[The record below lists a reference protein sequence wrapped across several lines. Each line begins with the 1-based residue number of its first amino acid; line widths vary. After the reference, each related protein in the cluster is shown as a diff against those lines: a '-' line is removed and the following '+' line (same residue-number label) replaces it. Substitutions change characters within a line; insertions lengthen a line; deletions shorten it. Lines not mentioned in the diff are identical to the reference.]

1 MNLKLYWSANAIQD
15 LDRIYSY
22 YSKGNKNAAVDLYN
36 AIVDAIAI
44 ELLCSFSEM
53 TPMELLL
60 EKKQKRYRGL
70 TVRRYFKIIYYIRNR
85 TIYLVAVWDHRESV
99 KRLRKRFNY

>member
-60 EKKQKRYRGL
+60 EKKQ
-70 TVRRYFKIIYYIRNR
+70 TVSGTYGQEVFQDYILYKESYDISCSCLGPPGKCKKTSE
-85 TIYLVAVWDHRESV
+85 TI
-99 KRLRKRFNY
+99 